1 MNVRSWLRR
10 VPQPSK
16 IRLDNKKV
24 VRVGEGKNKW
34 RDVVD
39 VILTEHPHI
48 VEALDSDGD
57 VIRVTEL
64 EADGSESDQDAREP
78 SQKSTELAQL
88 AAIIK
93 ESWLEAA
100 NANRAQYEGIIAK
113 YTELAQLVVNRNV
126 QLETTVE
133 KTWEEKAAEIAS
145 GNGDVAAIMNGPLGV
160 LINAVMGRMLEPK
173 KPEPA
178 APKNGHSKRARR

>member
-10 VPQPSK
+10 VPQPAK
-16 IRLDNKKV
+16 IRLDGKKV

-39 VILTEHPHI
+39 VILTDHPHI
-48 VEALDSDGD
+48 VEALDSEGD

-64 EADGSESDQDAREP
+64 EADGSESSQDARDEQ
-78 SQKSTELAQL
+78 SKGSTELAQI

-100 NANRAQYEGIIAK
+100 KANQAQYEGIIAK

-145 GNGDVAAIMNGPLGV
+145 GNGDLAGIMNGPLGV
-160 LINAVMGRMLEPK
+160 LINAVMGRMLEGK

-178 APKNGHSKRARR
+178 EQKNGKRARK